1 MIHAEYVDTMTI
13 DLPNRGDE
21 LPDTINALALGPGG
35 ISFAARNAG
44 LFRSGD
50 GGQSW
55 RAAYASLN
63 LDAPLATT
71 ALALSP
77 NFASDQTLLAG
88 ANGGVLRSAD
98 GGDSWQITMLPEP
111 APLVTRLALS
121 PNFAAD
127 QLAFA
132 GTLEDG
138 MFRSHDGGA
147 TWAAWNFGLLDPN
160 VLALA
165 ISPDFA
171 RDQTLYVGADS
182 GLFRSGNTGR
192 SWGEVEL
199 PAGFAAVLSI
209 VAAGAQ
215 LWVGTEDAG
224 LLYTADGGRSWRQL
238 ADLGGPINELVALG
252 ASELLALADDRAL
265 VSRDA
270 GASWAELQAGVV
282 ALAAGA
288 GAGALAG
295 MADGSVRQLAFQ
307 TGL

>member
-1 MIHAEYVDTMTI
+1 MISAEYADTITM
-13 DLPNRGDE
+13 DARDSGE

-35 ISFAARNAG
+35 MCFAARNSG
-44 LFRSGD
+44 LFRSDD

-55 RAAYASLN
+55 RLAYASLN

-77 NFASDQTLLAG
+77 NVARDQTLLAG

-98 GGDSWQITMLPEP
+98 GGATWQITMLPEP

-127 QLAFA
+127 RLAFA

-147 TWAAWNFGLLDPN
+147 TWAAWNFGLLDPS

-171 RDQTLYVGADS
+171 RDQTLYAGADS
-182 GLFRSGNTGR
+182 GLFRSSNTGR
-192 SWGEVEL
+192 SWREVEL
-199 PAGFAAVLSI
+199 PSGFTAVLSI
-209 VAAGAQ
+209 AATRDQ

-224 LLYTADGGRSWRQL
+224 LLSTADAGRSWRQL
-238 ADLGGPINELVALG
+238 ELGGPVSELVALG
-252 ASELLALADDRAL
+252 ASELVALAGDRAL
-265 VSRDA
+265 LSRDA
-270 GASWAELQAGVV
+270 GATWAELHAGVV
-282 ALAAGA
+282 ALAAVPGEPL
-288 GAGALAG
+288 LAG
-295 MADGSVRQLAFQ
+295 MADGSVRQLVDSKS
-307 TGL
+307 L